1 MGLSKLNYGLIFT
14 RILSRFFKR
23 MERKILRTCIRRK
36 YLDPWNTRVQ
46 MEPLIP
52 FPLILD
58 DDSLTPDPKD
68 HDVSFCSLCDFE
80 VDISVYVLLFCSMM
94 FKHELCIV
102 TLRKRHYTYGGS
114 IQMSKS
120 CGMNLYSDKKGFK
133 FLYISQVN
141 RYSKHCR
148 TCNRCVEGFDH
159 HCRVRDNI
167 FLSFFLLCT
176 IIGMVG
182 YS

>member
-1 MGLSKLNYGLIFT
+1 MMILLLPIPKTMTSHFAPSVILRLIF
-14 RILSRFFKR
+14 LF
-23 MERKILRTCIRRK
+23 M
-36 YLDPWNTRVQ
+36 
-46 MEPLIP
+46 
-52 FPLILD
+52 
-58 DDSLTPDPKD
+58 
-68 HDVSFCSLCDFE
+68 CS
-80 VDISVYVLLFCSMM
+80 VKLLFCSMM